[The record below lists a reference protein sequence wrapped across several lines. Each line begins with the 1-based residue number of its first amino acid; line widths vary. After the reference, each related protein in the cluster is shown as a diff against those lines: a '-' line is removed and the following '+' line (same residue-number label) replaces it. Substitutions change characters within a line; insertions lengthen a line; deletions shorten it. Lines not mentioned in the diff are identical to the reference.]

1 MFKGPQGMSLAGNAA
16 ASAVAATSAASAV
29 AATAAASDVASA
41 AATSA
46 ATNAADKIKMYVSS
60 LILPGGLPYPP
71 GGLPYPPPAA
81 ATVVLYAAKV
91 VKIYINTS

>member
-1 MFKGPQGMSLAGNAA
+1 MSLAGNAA

-71 GGLPYPPPAA
+71 GGLPYTSGGLPYPPPAA
-81 ATVVLYAAKV
+81 TTVVLYAAKV